1 MAKHLDQRLSKDDW
15 VEIYRAR
22 DKQEVDL
29 VRDTLEKRKIRCRP
43 NGGRKGDQTILFVAP
58 EHQVEALELVSKIGL
73 GIPDNQVGTQQL
85 GKDKAVSHQ
94 TTPHF
99 EKIEKVA
106 GATAGS
112 SVQKSYD
119 EKQIRALEKQI
130 RAFEKQIREKD
141 STIDSLKDKV
151 DDLGKRLNAAP
162 SDGKQIG
169 ANYEKQI
176 RELEFIIESLKDEI
190 AELKRR
196 IVPPDDA
203 DVRLYEMTRELMQA
217 HRRNRKL
224 TSTLQEAKEKL
235 EHLKEK
241 VEQLSAPPNNYGVF
255 LGVND
260 DGTIDIDLGG
270 KRWKVK
276 SDPDINVDQLKKGQ
290 EVIVNGVLN
299 VVGVRE
305 FDQRGEVVKVK
316 EVLDESRTIVSLRA
330 DEERVVEISESL
342 KAETLKLGDNVLLNH
357 GTGMIME
364 KLPKTEVEDLLL
376 ETVPDIRYSDIGGLD
391 EQIEAIRD
399 AIETPY
405 LYPDEYKEFALTPPK
420 GILLYGPPG
429 CGKTL
434 IAKAVANSLATRVR
448 QQTGR
453 DDIRGYFINIKGPEL
468 LNKYVG
474 ETERKIR
481 EVFQKASEKSK
492 EGVPVIIF
500 FDEMD
505 SLFRSRG
512 MGISSDME
520 STLVPQFLA
529 EIDGVESLRD
539 VVVIG
544 ASNRQDLLDPA
555 VLRPGRLDIKIK
567 IDRPTSD
574 GAKDIFAKYLTSDL
588 PIAPSELGRFDNDSG
603 KTVQHLIDKAID
615 EMYATTEEN
624 KFIEVTYARGE
635 RDILYF
641 KDFVS
646 GAMIENIVSRA
657 KKMAIKQLINSD
669 GKEKGMTFDNLK
681 DAIHEEYKENEDLP
695 NTTNPDDWAKISGR
709 KGEKIVNIRALVNES
724 ERNKR
729 KDVRVIKGGAYL

>member
-1 MAKHLDQRLSKDDW
+1 MSIKK
-15 VEIYRAR
+15 
-22 DKQEVDL
+22 
-29 VRDTLEKRKIRCRP
+29 RDTVEPFEEIQDESKPTASSSDRKAY
-43 NGGRKGDQTILFVAP
+43 N
-58 EHQVEALELVSKIGL
+58 
-73 GIPDNQVGTQQL
+73 
-85 GKDKAVSHQ
+85 
-94 TTPHF
+94 
-99 EKIEKVA
+99 
-106 GATAGS
+106 
-112 SVQKSYD
+112 
-119 EKQIRALEKQI
+119 
-130 RAFEKQIREKD
+130 EKQIREMEFM
-141 STIDSLKDKV
+141 IDSLENEN
-151 DDLGKRLNAAP
+151 DDLRRRLNAAP
-162 SDGKQIG
+162 S
-169 ANYEKQI
+169 
-176 RELEFIIESLKDEI
+176 
-190 AELKRR
+190 
-196 IVPPDDA
+196 DDA

-255 LGVND
+255 LGTND

-299 VVGVRE
+299 VVGIRE

-330 DEERVVEISESL
+330 DEERVVEISEPL

-376 ETVPDIRYSDIGGLD
+376 EAVPNIRYSDIGGLD
-391 EQIEAIRD
+391 DQIEAIRD

-453 DDIRGYFINIKGPEL
+453 DDIKGYFINIKGPEL

-567 IDRPTSD
+567 IDRPTAE
-574 GAKDIFAKYLTSDL
+574 GAKDIFAKYLTSEL
-588 PIAPSELGRFDNDSG
+588 PIAPSELERFDNDSG
-603 KTVQHLIDKAID
+603 KTVQHLIDQAID

-657 KKMAIKQLINSD
+657 KKMAIKRLISSD
-669 GKEKGMTFDNLK
+669 GKEKGMTIENLK

>member
-1 MAKHLDQRLSKDDW
+1 MSIKK
-15 VEIYRAR
+15 
-22 DKQEVDL
+22 
-29 VRDTLEKRKIRCRP
+29 RDTVGPFEEIQ
-43 NGGRKGDQTILFVAP
+43 D
-58 EHQVEALELVSKIGL
+58 ESK
-73 GIPDNQVGTQQL
+73 P
-85 GKDKAVSHQ
+85 
-94 TTPHF
+94 
-99 EKIEKVA
+99 
-106 GATAGS
+106 TARS
-112 SVQKSYD
+112 SDRKSYN
-119 EKQIRALEKQI
+119 Q
-130 RAFEKQIREKD
+130 KQIREMEFM
-141 STIDSLKDKV
+141 IESLENEN
-151 DDLGKRLNAAP
+151 DDLKRRLNAAP
-162 SDGKQIG
+162 SDD
-169 ANYEKQI
+169 
-176 RELEFIIESLKDEI
+176 S
-190 AELKRR
+190 
-196 IVPPDDA
+196 

-255 LGVND
+255 LGTND

-276 SDPDINVDQLKKGQ
+276 SDPDINVEQLKKGQ

-330 DEERVVEISESL
+330 DEERVVEISEPL
-342 KAETLKLGDNVLLNH
+342 KAEALKLGDNVLLNQ

-376 ETVPDIRYSDIGGLD
+376 EAVPDIRYSDIGGLD

-448 QQTGR
+448 QLTGR
-453 DDIRGYFINIKGPEL
+453 DDIKGYFINIKGPEL

-567 IDRPTSD
+567 IDRPTSE
-574 GAKDIFAKYLTSDL
+574 GAKDIFAKYFTSDL
-588 PIAPSELGRFDNDSG
+588 PIATSELERYDNDSG
-603 KTVQHLIDKAID
+603 KTVQHLINQAID

-657 KKMAIKQLINSD
+657 KKMAIKRLIGSD
-669 GKEKGMTFDNLK
+669 GKEKGMTFENLK